1 HTAMSTPPLST
12 LSLHAALPIS
22 TSNAGLGW
30 RVSAGALYKAPSRP
44 AIGYIPKWQYVDPS
58 GTEHTLYPTLHPSD
72 AQDAGDPVP
81 AHDFEGTM
89 YTRSGSFIRVRCTS
103 PTSFGPCTVE
113 FPDGQQHIFTNFG
126 TSSSPEYRITKMQD
140 RSGNEVSFAYDGN
153 NTLWTITSVL
163 LPS

>member
-81 AHDFEGTM
+81 AHDLDRKS
-89 YTRSGSFIRVRCTS
+89 TRL
-103 PTSFGPCTVE
+103 
-113 FPDGQQHIFTNFG
+113 N
-126 TSSSPEYRITKMQD
+126 SSHVKISYA
-140 RSGNEVSFAYDGN
+140 VFC
-153 NTLWTITSVL
+153 
-163 LPS
+163 